1 MKTALLGYGVVGS
14 GVHALA
20 EARPEHG
27 ITISRVLVRRDIA
40 PIRAIATRDFQE
52 IVSDPSIETV
62 VEVMGGEE
70 PALTYV
76 KAALA
81 AKKHVVTA
89 NKLMLSLHYE
99 ELLALA
105 RANGVRLAFSA
116 AVGGGIPW
124 LANLLRVSRVDRIA
138 SLGGIMNGTTNFIL
152 TAMQQ
157 GGADFA
163 ETLATAQKLGY
174 AEADPTAD
182 IDGLDV
188 RAKLALSCDAAF
200 AQMADASAIP
210 TLGIRYIT
218 AADVAQFHALGL
230 TCRLIGKAERTEAG
244 VAAYVEP
251 MLFAA
256 DAPEA
261 GVNGTGNIISYC
273 CEGLGSQSFF
283 GLGAGQAP
291 TASAVMQ
298 DLIDVSC
305 GATPFSLAHCEG
317 TFVPDASKASHSY
330 YLRTSGALPEGCID
344 RMLGQTPA
352 GAACI
357 TAPMPVSALHAL
369 VQARL
374 AAQESVFAA
383 GLASLES

>member
-14 GVHALA
+14 GVHALTK
-20 EARPEHG
+20 ARPEHG
-27 ITISRVLVRRDIA
+27 VTIARVLVRRDIEA
-40 PIRAIATRDFQE
+40 IRAIATRDFNE

-70 PALTYV
+70 PALSYV
-76 KAALA
+76 KAALR
-81 AKKHVVTA
+81 AKKNVVTA
-89 NKLMLSLHYE
+89 NKLMLSLHYA
-99 ELLALA
+99 ELISLA
-105 RANGVRLAFSA
+105 RENGAHLAFSA

-124 LANLLRVSRVDRIA
+124 LTNLLRVARVDSVE

-163 ETLATAQKLGY
+163 ETLAEAQRLGY

-200 AQMADASAIP
+200 SQMADAAAVP
-210 TLGIRYIT
+210 ALGIRHIT
-218 AADVAQFHALGL
+218 AADVALFRQLGL

-251 MLFAA
+251 TLFAA

-261 GVNGTGNIISYC
+261 GVNGTGNVISFRC
-273 CEGLGSQSFF
+273 TGLGAQSFF
-283 GLGAGQAP
+283 GLGAGQSP

-298 DLIDVSC
+298 DLIDTSAGTTAFHLARC
-305 GATPFSLAHCEG
+305 NGAFI
-317 TFVPDASKASHSY
+317 PDASSARHAY
-330 YLRTSGALPEGCID
+330 YLRTAAALPVGLAV
-344 RMLGQTPA
+344 RPLGKTPA
-352 GAACI
+352 GNACI
-357 TAPMPVSALHAL
+357 TKPLPVSALHAL
-369 VQARL
+369 VQDCL
-374 AAQESVFAA
+374 AVGGSAFAA
-383 GLASLES
+383 GLA